1 MLARSAIITTCTLVG
16 TCTNSMNKC
25 NNNKKCN
32 ITLTLACITILKDL
46 RVGITTTH
54 ASTIAR

>member
-1 MLARSAIITTCTLVG
+1 MLARSAVIRTCTLVR

-32 ITLTLACITILKDL
+32 ITLACITILKDL

-54 ASTIAR
+54 ACTIAR